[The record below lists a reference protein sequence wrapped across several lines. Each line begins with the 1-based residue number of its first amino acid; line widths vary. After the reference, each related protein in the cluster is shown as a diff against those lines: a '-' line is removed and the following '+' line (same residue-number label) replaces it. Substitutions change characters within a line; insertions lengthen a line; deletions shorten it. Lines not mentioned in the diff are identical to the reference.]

1 MSAPICHVCVVSER
15 LLASLIPA
23 LAERPALAVLA
34 ASAEMQRLGLDQR
47 LERLLEERG
56 VAVEVYDG
64 LPDTGLAAIAEFAR
78 ALRDEVRERHPD
90 HALVLNI
97 TGGNKLMTLAFFD
110 AFRGAAERIVYTDTE
125 HRSLETLRPGAD
137 GAERVPLPGVLD
149 VPTYL
154 AAQGFLYE
162 GARSDASDW
171 QRLARERAALTQA
184 LAGRAHDLGAL
195 LRELNYLAREALDEH
210 GEELLAPSQI
220 LRRAP
225 PFPWAAL
232 LRQAAA
238 LGILGWDG
246 AREVSFRDADAARYL
261 GGAWLEEFAWLAAS
275 QLRPADARCGVNG
288 RWESAEEARNELDLV
303 LVHANRL
310 LLVECKT
317 LRLGVNEARD
327 QEILYKLDS
336 LGEDVRSLFGQTLL
350 LSARALTRPVLER
363 AAHQRITVI
372 GPADLPTFPERLRR
386 WMAGD

>member
-1 MSAPICHVCVVSER
+1 V
-15 LLASLIPA
+15 
-23 LAERPALAVLA
+23 AVLA
-34 ASAEMQRLGLDQR
+34 ASAEMQRLGLDER
-47 LERLLEERG
+47 LERLLGERG

-64 LPDTGLAAIAEFAR
+64 LPDTGLAAIAEFAQ

-110 AFRGAAERIVYTDTE
+110 AFRAAAERIVYTDTE
-125 HRSLETLRPGAD
+125 HRSLETLRSGAYA
-137 GAERVPLPGVLD
+137 AERVPLAGVLD

-162 GARSDASDW
+162 GARSDAADW
-171 QRLARERAALTQA
+171 RRLAEERAELTRA

-232 LRQAAA
+232 LRQATA

-261 GGAWLEEFAWLAAS
+261 GGAWLEEFAWVAAAAE
-275 QLRPADARCGVNG
+275 RPDDVRCGVTG
-288 RWESAEEARNELDLV
+288 RWEEAEGARNELDLV
-303 LVHANRL
+303 LVHRNRL

-317 LRLGVNEARD
+317 LRLGVNDSRD

-350 LSARALTRPVLER
+350 LSARTLTRPVLER
-363 AAHQRITVI
+363 AAHQRITVL
-372 GPADLPTFPERLRR
+372 GPAELPTFPERLRR